1 LDEGNEVEEAKGPFE
16 LDVAELIETDAEDT
30 ETDMV
35 VIPEIEDVDVEFVGD
50 ESKLGSHGGGD
61 C

>member
-1 LDEGNEVEEAKGPFE
+1 MEEAERPIE
-16 LDVAELIETDAEDT
+16 PDVEELIETDVEDVERDMTVIAE
-30 ETDMV
+30 V
-35 VIPEIEDVDVEFVGD
+35 EDVDVEFVGD

>member
-1 LDEGNEVEEAKGPFE
+1 MEEAEGPPE
-16 LDVAELIETDAEDT
+16 PDVKELIETDAEDT

-35 VIPEIEDVDVEFVGD
+35 VIPEIEDVNVEFVGD

>member
-1 LDEGNEVEEAKGPFE
+1 LDKGDEVEETERPIE
-16 LDVAELIETDAEDT
+16 PVVEELIETEDEDI
-30 ETDMV
+30 ETDMD
-35 VIPEIEDVDVEFVGD
+35 VIAVSENADVEFVGD